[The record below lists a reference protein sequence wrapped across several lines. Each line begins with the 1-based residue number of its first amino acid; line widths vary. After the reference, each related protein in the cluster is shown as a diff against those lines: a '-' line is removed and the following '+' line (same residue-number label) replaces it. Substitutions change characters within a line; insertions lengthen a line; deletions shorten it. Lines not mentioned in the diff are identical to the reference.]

1 MSDTEQLLAIIARQL
16 GGKLRH
22 YECCD
27 RTTEHKKYVIEYG
40 LKEKKNEP
48 NT

>member
-1 MSDTEQLLAIIARQL
+1 MSDIEQLLKIIANQL
-16 GGKLRH
+16 GGTLKH

-27 RTTEHKKYVIEYG
+27 RTTEHRKYVIEYG